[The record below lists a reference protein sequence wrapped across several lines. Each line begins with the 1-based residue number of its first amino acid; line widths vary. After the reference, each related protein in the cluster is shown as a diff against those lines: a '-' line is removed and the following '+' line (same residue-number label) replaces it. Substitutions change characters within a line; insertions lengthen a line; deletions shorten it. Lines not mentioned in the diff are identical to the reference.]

1 MKRGVSILPNEGTS
15 ISQSLL
21 GYGSYLLKKIGTGK
35 SVDEL
40 YEISQL
46 DYKNGL
52 YPSKQS
58 FDNLILTLVFLYSI
72 GVIDEH
78 DGTVVLCA

>member
-1 MKRGVSILPNEGTS
+1 MKRGVPILPNEETS
-15 ISQSLL
+15 FSESLL
-21 GYGSYLLKKIGTGK
+21 GYGSYLLKKIGAGK

-46 DYKNGL
+46 DHKNGL

-78 DGTVVLCA
+78 DGTVLLCS

>member
-1 MKRGVSILPNEGTS
+1 MILPS
-15 ISQSLL
+15 KHISFSQSLL
-21 GYGSYLLKKIGTGK
+21 GYGSYLLKKIGAGK

-52 YPSKQS
+52 YPTKQS

-78 DGTVVLCA
+78 EGTVLLCA

>member
-1 MKRGVSILPNEGTS
+1 MILPS
-15 ISQSLL
+15 KHISFSQSLL

-52 YPSKQS
+52 YSSKQS

>member
-1 MKRGVSILPNEGTS
+1 MILPS
-15 ISQSLL
+15 KHISFSQSLL
-21 GYGSYLLKKIGTGK
+21 GYGSYLIKNIGRGK

-40 YEISQL
+40 YYKSQQ

-58 FDNLILTLVFLYSI
+58 FDSLLMTLVFLYSI
-72 GVIDEH
+72 GVIEEYK
-78 DGTVVLCA
+78 GRVVLCA